1 MNKKKVIL
9 ILMICLCVSFNK
21 ANAQEI
27 QFKDVENHWAEKY
40 ILELANKNI
49 VNGYEDDTFK
59 PEENV
64 NIVEFLKMIIEAGNY
79 ELVRDG
85 KKIYPDFYIATAKK
99 EKIVNEEID
108 FEKPLTRYEMVEIIS
123 NFVRLNDVKANKNI
137 FKDIKDIDEERKNNI
152 LKLAKLGVINGYQDK
167 TFKGYNNITR
177 AESTKVILA
186 AMNVKKELVSKRS
199 YKVEEEKELSNYLN
213 EKTSSI
219 KTFYE
224 ISNDRLKIYDYGRY
238 ASLDGYEVSNTQID
252 IKKIIKIIKK
262 LINESAYVAV
272 TYVPSKYTINELK
285 ILYGTNENKVLC
297 GEYDFAFNYY
307 ENDLYNLSSKSL
319 NDEFS
324 DNCYL
329 RIDVIKLWDDYEEYK
344 NGIYVD
350 KYKKAKLDEALKI
363 EFGSSSEKI
372 SKYIIEKNINYVT
385 NATTNEEIVDKKV
398 VGKYIVNFYQKVD
411 GVPQFYIERK

>member
-1 MNKKKVIL
+1 MNTKKVIWIL
-9 ILMICLCVSFNK
+9 IICMFFSFDK
-21 ANAQEI
+21 VNAQEL
-27 QFKDVENHWAEKY
+27 QFKDIENHWAEKY
-40 ILELANKNI
+40 ILELVNKNI
-49 VNGYEDDTFK
+49 VNGYEDDTFR

-64 NIVEFLKMIIEAGNY
+64 NTIEFIKMIVEAGNY

-85 KKIYPDFYIATAKK
+85 RKIYPDFYIATAKK
-99 EKIVNEEID
+99 EKLVNAEID

-123 NFVRLNDVKANKNI
+123 NFINLDDVKSNKNI
-137 FKDIKDIDEERKNNI
+137 FKDINDIDKDQKSNI
-152 LKLAKLGVINGYQDK
+152 SKLAKLGIINGYKDK
-167 TFKGYNNITR
+167 TFKGDNNITR
-177 AESTKVILA
+177 AESTKVIFS
-186 AMNVKKELVSKRS
+186 AMNIKNELVSKRS

-213 EKTSSI
+213 QKTNSI

-224 ISNDRLKIYDYGRY
+224 ISNDILKIYDYGRY
-238 ASLDGYEVSNTQID
+238 ASLNGYEVSNVQID

-262 LINESAYVAV
+262 LINENAYVAV
-272 TYVPSKYTINELK
+272 MYVPSKYTINELK

-307 ENDLYNLSSKSL
+307 ENALYNLSSKSL
-319 NDEFS
+319 NEEFS
-324 DNCYL
+324 DSCYL

-344 NGIYVD
+344 NGIYVN

-385 NATTNEEIVDKKV
+385 NTNTNEEIVEKKV
-398 VGKYIVNFYQKVD
+398 VGKYIVNFYKKVD